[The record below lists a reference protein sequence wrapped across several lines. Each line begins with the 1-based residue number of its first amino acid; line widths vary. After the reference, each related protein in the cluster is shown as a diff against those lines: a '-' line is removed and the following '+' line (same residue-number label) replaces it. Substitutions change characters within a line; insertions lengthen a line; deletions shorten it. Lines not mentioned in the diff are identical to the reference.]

1 VVLQASQP
9 LTLLCCLFHMK
20 FLSRDGPM
28 KNGRMNGVGVLTNKV
43 GEKQNVLMKDDMIIC
58 DKKGDKLS

>member
-1 VVLQASQP
+1 
-9 LTLLCCLFHMK
+9 MK